1 MGEVFDP
8 PIGPSVKTLRVF
20 NKIDVFPELSSSSEG
35 VYISALMGDN
45 LESFKGAVFD
55 CFGVGSGI
63 EVPVLA
69 RRRHLGFLE
78 QALVSLE
85 SSLSA
90 LDGGG
95 DLVLVAE
102 DLKEAQNFLGFITR
116 PVTSDE
122 LLGSIF
128 SEFCIGK

>member
-1 MGEVFDP
+1 M
-8 PIGPSVKTLRVF
+8 
-20 NKIDVFPELSSSSEG
+20 
-35 VYISALMGDN
+35 
-45 LESFKGAVFD
+45 
-55 CFGVGSGI
+55 
-63 EVPVLA
+63 
-69 RRRHLGFLE
+69 GFLE
-78 QALVSLE
+78 QALASLE

-90 LDGGG
+90 LDGGE

-122 LLGSIF
+122 LLGNIF

>member
-1 MGEVFDP
+1 MGGFIE
-8 PIGPSVKTLRVF
+8 
-20 NKIDVFPELSSSSEG
+20 
-35 VYISALMGDN
+35 
-45 LESFKGAVFD
+45 AVFA
-55 CFGVGSGI
+55 CFGVGPGI

-78 QALVSLE
+78 QALSSLE
-85 SSLSA
+85 SSLSI

-102 DLKEAQNFLGFITR
+102 DLKAAQNFLGFITR
-116 PVTSDE
+116 PITSDE
-122 LLGSIF
+122 LLGDIF

>member
-1 MGEVFDP
+1 MF
-8 PIGPSVKTLRVF
+8 
-20 NKIDVFPELSSSSEG
+20 
-35 VYISALMGDN
+35 A
-45 LESFKGAVFD
+45 
-55 CFGVGSGI
+55 CFGVGPGI

-78 QALVSLE
+78 QALASLE

-90 LDGGG
+90 LDGGE

-122 LLGSIF
+122 LLGNIF

>member
-1 MGEVFDP
+1 M
-8 PIGPSVKTLRVF
+8 
-20 NKIDVFPELSSSSEG
+20 
-35 VYISALMGDN
+35 
-45 LESFKGAVFD
+45 
-55 CFGVGSGI
+55 GSGI

-69 RRRHLGFLE
+69 RRRHLSFLE

-90 LDGGG
+90 LDDGG